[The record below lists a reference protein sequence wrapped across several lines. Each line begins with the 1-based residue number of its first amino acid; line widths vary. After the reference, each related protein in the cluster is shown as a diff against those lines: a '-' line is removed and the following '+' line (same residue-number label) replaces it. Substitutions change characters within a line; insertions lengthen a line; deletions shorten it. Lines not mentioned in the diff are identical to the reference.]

1 MYQYRCKRGFYLLGS
16 SALTCMEN
24 GLWDRSLPK
33 CLGEWGSSGLSCR
46 RALKEHCQHMCFVF
60 LSIQKGIDFFIVSS
74 PITNHISFYGI
85 FKRARDSV
93 SSAWTLLS
101 LYPLVSARFL
111 LQPGRR
117 ADPLAHPGASS
128 LQPVPLTARCLPG
141 DPGSQILQTAIVWS
155 LRLWTSVCGQKHG
168 ALWGPHLS
176 HQHFQDSP
184 V

>member
-1 MYQYRCKRGFYLLGS
+1 M
-16 SALTCMEN
+16 AN

-33 CLGEWGSSGLSCR
+33 CLGEWGHL
-46 RALKEHCQHMCFVF
+46 ALKNTANTTYVVF
-60 LSIQKGIDFFIVSS
+60 FFLNTIQKGIDFFIVSS

-141 DPGSQILQTAIVWS
+141 DPGSEMLQTAIVWS
-155 LRLWTSVCGQKHG
+155 LRLWTSVCGWKHG

-176 HQHFQDSP
+176 HQHFRDSP

>member
-1 MYQYRCKRGFYLLGS
+1 
-16 SALTCMEN
+16 MEN
-24 GLWDRSLPK
+24 SLWDRSLPK
-33 CLGEWGSSGLSCR
+33 CLGEWGHL
-46 RALKEHCQHMCFVF
+46 ALKNTANTTYVGFFFF
-60 LSIQKGIDFFIVSS
+60 LNTIQKGIDFFIVSS

-141 DPGSQILQTAIVWS
+141 DPGSEILQTAIVWS

>member
-1 MYQYRCKRGFYLLGS
+1 MHAYCKV
-16 SALTCMEN
+16 
-24 GLWDRSLPK
+24 GLQEEVTKYNSNYFQGK
-33 CLGEWGSSGLSCR
+33 KGTGCR
-46 RALKEHCQHMCFVF
+46 PF
-60 LSIQKGIDFFIVSS
+60 
-74 PITNHISFYGI
+74 TNWSQ
-85 FKRARDSV
+85 RARDSV

-141 DPGSQILQTAIVWS
+141 DPGSEILQTAIVWS